1 MPLLRENKDE
11 IGSPYLR
18 QHADNPVDWWSWGPD
33 AFARAVELD
42 RPIFLSIGY
51 ASCHWCH
58 VMAHESFENPEVA
71 RLLNDWFVAIKV
83 DREERPDVDALY
95 MAATQAVT
103 GQGGWP
109 MSVFLTPEA
118 RPFMA
123 GTYYPPEDRHGQV
136 GFKRLLAAMHDA
148 WTTQRAVVDEQAA
161 ELSRASAREVSFI
174 DHLATENPHFDL
186 SAARALLGEDLR
198 AQFDELG
205 GFGGAPKFPRPSFIE
220 ALIDATDSRSRYCVE
235 RTLEAMSRG
244 GIYDHVR
251 GGFARY
257 SVDAK
262 WHVPHFEK
270 MLSDQA
276 LLARTYLRA
285 YQARPEFPQWREV
298 ALDTLRFVV
307 RDLGVNGGF
316 ASSLD
321 ADADGVEGSHVTW
334 TVDEVHQA
342 LDAAGLG
349 GHSGDVLARYRITS
363 PGLFEGRS
371 IPRLEDGQPF
381 ATPPA
386 LSSSLEALREA
397 RARRAQPARDEKIIL
412 EWNAMFASAL
422 LRSGDRQLEGI
433 GRDLLTTLGRTHW
446 RNGVWWRTERRNSY
460 ATASDVGWLL
470 DANVDA
476 FELTGDHTFLL
487 TATAL
492 ARYLVEHFWD
502 GEVPSAQSPEQGR
515 GLFSQSDLAADLPVR
530 PKEIFDG
537 ATPSAHAVGTR
548 ALARLALCSGEDPFL
563 VVAQRLVAVAAP
575 LLAAHPKAVV
585 DLVLAAGFATDG
597 IEVVVPGASNELSE
611 HVRSLSMSHAVLV
624 TGDGPSALF
633 EGRSAG
639 LAYVCR
645 RGVCRLPASTVIELD
660 ARLAEVLD

>member
-1 MPLLRENKDE
+1 
-11 IGSPYLR
+11 
-18 QHADNPVDWWSWGPD
+18 
-33 AFARAVELD
+33 
-42 RPIFLSIGY
+42 
-51 ASCHWCH
+51 
-58 VMAHESFENPEVA
+58 
-71 RLLNDWFVAIKV
+71 
-83 DREERPDVDALY
+83 
-95 MAATQAVT
+95 
-103 GQGGWP
+103 
-109 MSVFLTPEA
+109 
-118 RPFMA
+118 
-123 GTYYPPEDRHGQV
+123 
-136 GFKRLLAAMHDA
+136 
-148 WTTQRAVVDEQAA
+148 
-161 ELSRASAREVSFI
+161 
-174 DHLATENPHFDL
+174 
-186 SAARALLGEDLR
+186 
-198 AQFDELG
+198 
-205 GFGGAPKFPRPSFIE
+205 
-220 ALIDATDSRSRYCVE
+220 
-235 RTLEAMSRG
+235 
-244 GIYDHVR
+244 
-251 GGFARY
+251 
-257 SVDAK
+257 
-262 WHVPHFEK
+262 
-270 MLSDQA
+270 
-276 LLARTYLRA
+276 
-285 YQARPEFPQWREV
+285 
-298 ALDTLRFVV
+298 
-307 RDLGVNGGF
+307 
-316 ASSLD
+316 
-321 ADADGVEGSHVTW
+321 
-334 TVDEVHQA
+334 
-342 LDAAGLG
+342 
-349 GHSGDVLARYRITS
+349 
-363 PGLFEGRS
+363 
-371 IPRLEDGQPF
+371 
-381 ATPPA
+381 
-386 LSSSLEALREA
+386 
-397 RARRAQPARDEKIIL
+397 
-412 EWNAMFASAL
+412 
-422 LRSGDRQLEGI
+422 
-433 GRDLLTTLGRTHW
+433 LTTLARTHW

-575 LLAAHPKAVV
+575 LLVAHPKAVV

>member
-1 MPLLRENKDE
+1 VPLLRENKDE

-575 LLAAHPKAVV
+575 LLVAHPKAVV

>member
-148 WTTQRAVVDEQAA
+148 WTTQRAVGDEQAA

-575 LLAAHPKAVV
+575 LLVAHPKAVV